1 MKLGFNLN
9 FKDLYTIEGISKID
23 QIFISYLEEMDKALA
38 EGFKNFKTNIDN
50 VGNLEYSNLI
60 ITYSPHLERFL
71 AKLFDIE
78 EEISATLPAYR
89 NFDLIYKCKRQFVQR
104 IAIKKY
110 SKEQAAQFDINLLTQ
125 TLQNIFT
132 QEITDLSF
140 AKNISDWELDTEL
153 NRDKLD
159 IAARFAAYIVYF
171 AKDKSL
177 LFTLPKKIEFPN
189 LLDWVCSAENNR
201 NNISAK
207 DSDIVQRNS
216 FKYTGGKI
224 SLNEAL
230 DQANY
235 CIYCHKQ
242 DKDSC
247 SKGLKEKLNEQVA
260 TATPN
265 LKTINYKKN
274 EGGVTLSGC
283 PLEQKISEMN
293 FLKSQG
299 HSLAALAVITIDNPM
314 VVATGH
320 RICNDCMKSCIYQKQ
335 EPVNI
340 PKVESRILE
349 DVLALPYGFE
359 IYSLLTRW
367 NPFKIKDVAPKELTD
382 YKILIAGLGP
392 AGFTLAHYLL
402 NEGHI
407 VCAIDGLKLEPL
419 AEELICKTNPKPI
432 KYVKELWEELDQRK
446 SYGFGGVAEYGITV
460 RFDKNY
466 LTLARILLERRQNFE
481 IMGGVR
487 LGSNITINQAFELGF
502 DHVAL
507 CLGAGKPNI
516 PMIPNILAKGVRTAS
531 DFLMSLQ
538 LTGAGRE
545 DSLASLTVRMPVC
558 IIGGGLTAI
567 DTATE
572 ALAYYPVQ
580 VEKFLKRYEK
590 LVNDLGQQAVEFS
603 WSEEERN
610 IAYEFIS
617 HAKAIRNEMQIAAQE
632 AREPNILKL
641 LNKWGGVTIYYRKS
655 LQESPAYRLNHEE
668 IEYALKEGIKIST
681 NAIPLE
687 IKLDK
692 FSYAEKLVLKTG
704 GGGPNDVTASEALD
718 ERGSPGIKQ
727 SLMYNDF
734 FKLDRHVAIASRDD
748 EEVYAATKNY
758 KKIGGGRLQEVPAK
772 TILIATGTQPNIKI
786 SDEEGHHLKIDN
798 GYFVPNLDK
807 ERSGL
812 PQGVNKKFAQEE
824 FITTIGDK
832 GSISYFG
839 DLHPTFAG
847 NIVKAMASAKN
858 GYPRITATISK
869 RSPNTIDQGFINNF
883 KELLDSTIYKINR
896 LTPNII
902 EIIVKSPLAA
912 KNFKP
917 GQFYRLQ
924 SLESDAEVAEYKG
937 LKTTLATE
945 PLALT
950 GAWVDKEAGLISTIV
965 LEMGASSKLC
975 KNFKEG
981 QKLVLMGPTGAPTEL
996 KNNETVLLAGG
1007 GLGNAVL
1014 FSIGKALRSQ
1024 GSKVIYFAAYRKA
1037 EDRFKLEEIHEAAD
1051 IVIWCCEEELLDKFR
1066 DSDFNFKGNIVQA
1079 MEAYATG
1086 KLGSVNIELAQVERI
1101 IAIGSHRMM
1110 EAIAKARKTILLS
1123 YLSKPHQ
1130 AIASINSP
1138 MQCMMKEICA
1148 QCLQKHI
1155 DPVTGNEYYVFSCT
1169 NQDQD
1174 MDSVSFEH
1182 LNSRL
1187 GQNSLQEKL
1196 TGLLVDRVLSKG

>member
-23 QIFISYLEEMDKALA
+23 QIFISYLEERDIALA
-38 EGFKNFKTNIDN
+38 EDFKSFKANADNISD
-50 VGNLEYSNLI
+50 LEYSNFI
-60 ITYSPHLERFL
+60 IIYSPHLEQFI
-71 AKLFDIE
+71 AKLFNIE
-78 EEISATLPAYR
+78 KELSATIPAYR
-89 NFDLIYKCKRQFVQR
+89 DFDIIYKCKRQFVQR
-104 IAIKKY
+104 VAIKKY
-110 SKEQAAQFDINLLTQ
+110 SKEQAAQFDINLLTKS
-125 TLQNIFT
+125 LQNLLN
-132 QEITDLSF
+132 QEITDLNF
-140 AKNISDWELDTEL
+140 AKIISEWELDAEL
-153 NRDKLD
+153 NRDNLD
-159 IAARFAAYIVYF
+159 IAARFAAYNVYF
-171 AKDKSL
+171 AKENSL
-177 LFTLPKKIEFPN
+177 LFNLPKKIEFQN
-189 LLDWVCSAENNR
+189 LLDGICSVENNC
-201 NNISAK
+201 NNFSAK
-207 DSDIVQRNS
+207 DSDIEHRNG
-216 FKYTGGKI
+216 FKYSGGKI

-230 DQANY
+230 AQANY

-340 PKVESRILE
+340 PKIETRILD
-349 DVLALPYGFE
+349 DVLAMPYGFE

-367 NPFKIKDVAPKELTD
+367 NPLKIKDIAPKESTG

-419 AEELICKTNPKPI
+419 AEKLVCKTNPEPI
-432 KYVKELWEELDQRK
+432 KHAKDLWEELDKRK

-487 LGSNITINQAFELGF
+487 LGSNITINQAFALGF

-545 DSLASLTVRMPVC
+545 DSLASLTVRMPIC

-567 DTATE
+567 DTASE

-580 VEKFLKRYEK
+580 VEKFLKRYER
-590 LVNDLGQQAVEFS
+590 LVKDLGQQTVEAS

-617 HAKAIRNEMQIAAQE
+617 HAQAIRNEMQIAAQE

-681 NAIPLE
+681 NATPLE
-687 IKLDK
+687 IKLDQ
-692 FSYAEKLVLKTG
+692 FSYAEKLVLKIG
-704 GGGPNDVTASEALD
+704 GGG
-718 ERGSPGIKQ
+718 
-727 SLMYNDF
+727 
-734 FKLDRHVAIASRDD
+734 
-748 EEVYAATKNY
+748 
-758 KKIGGGRLQEVPAK
+758 LQEVPAK

-798 GYFVPNLDK
+798 GYFVPNLDE

-812 PQGVNKKFAQEE
+812 PHGVNKKFTQEE
-824 FITTIGDK
+824 FITSIGDK

-847 NIVKAMASAKN
+847 NVVKAMASAKN

-869 RSPNTIDQGFINNF
+869 RSPNTTDPGFINNF
-883 KELLDSTIYKINR
+883 KELLNSTIYKINR

-924 SLESDAEVAEYKG
+924 SLESDAEVVEYKG

-981 QKLVLMGPTGAPTEL
+981 QKVVLMGPTGTATEL
-996 KNNETVLLAGG
+996 KNNETVLLVGG

-1037 EDRFKLEEIHEAAD
+1037 QDRFKLEEIHEAAD
-1051 IVIWCCEEELLDKFR
+1051 IVIWCCEEKLIDKFR

-1079 MEAYATG
+1079 MEAYAIG
-1086 KLGSVNIELAQVERI
+1086 KLGSVSIELAQVERI
-1101 IAIGSHRMM
+1101 IAIGSHHMM

-1123 YLSKPHQ
+1123 YLNKPHQ

-1155 DPVTGNEYYVFSCT
+1155 DPVTGKEYYIFSCT

-1174 MDSVSFEH
+1174 MDSVNFEH

-1187 GQNSLQEKL
+1187 SQNSLQEKL
-1196 TGLLVDRVLSKG
+1196 TNLLVDRVLGK